1 MVVQAATSAL
11 RHITTL
17 HAIALRH
24 ATQRRQT
31 HIATRRRSA
40 VAHAAHHRAAS
51 REVVSRAVAVAHAV
65 AVRAAAV
72 LEDVSRNSIW
82 VPAQLALRGLLV
94 LSHQSG

>member
-11 RHITTL
+11 RHTTL
-17 HAIALRH
+17 HAAALRH
-24 ATQRRQT
+24 ATLLRRA

-40 VAHAAHHRAAS
+40 VAHAAHHRVVSQEAA
-51 REVVSRAVAVAHAV
+51 SRAVAVAHAV

-72 LEDVSRNSIW
+72 QEDVSHNSIW

-94 LSHQSG
+94 LLHQLG